1 MSHILSAALLVI
13 VIVLLVTHFSD
24 IKNSRKTNG

>member
-13 VIVLLVTHFSD
+13 VIVLLVTHFND
-24 IKNSRKTNG
+24 IKNSSKTNG